1 MLFIICSKS
10 KHSKVQILYMKNVP
24 NIIQFY
30 CHTVFY
36 RVFTNLTLKNI
47 KSQKK
52 TGKTCNLTDNMF
64 FIVHYWHPSCQKIYV
79 LRDFSTVYL
88 SRVNIQY
95 FTAVHI

>member
-52 TGKTCNLTDNMF
+52 TANL
-64 FIVHYWHPSCQKIYV
+64 
-79 LRDFSTVYL
+79 
-88 SRVNIQY
+88 
-95 FTAVHI
+95 